1 MKKFSKDHVWID
13 VDENIGT
20 IGISDYA
27 QNQLSD
33 IVYVNFLKNING
45 IVSYGDEIAE
55 IESVKSVSQIYVPL
69 DGKINEFNKIFED
82 QSKASVINE
91 DPYGKGW
98 LLKLEISNPDQLEFL
113 MDEKQYKDFIINSK

>member
-45 IVSYGDEIAE
+45 IVSYGDEIVE